1 MTARTTGDINVRTI
15 LVGLGNTVLRDD
27 GVGIY
32 TVRAA
37 REKLDGADVD
47 VIEAE
52 LAGLDIMEKLRGY
65 DRAIIVDAIQL
76 DGEEPGTVFRIRPD
90 DIRITPRIA
99 SFHDIDLVTA
109 VELGKRLGFHMP
121 SEVVIFAVQAEDV
134 LTLEEGCLP
143 AVAGVI
149 PGLADEIV
157 GEITGRPHTT
167 VSRKLPARE
176 TGNA

>member
-1 MTARTTGDINVRTI
+1 MKTI
-15 LVGLGNTVLRDD
+15 LIGLGNTVLRDD

-32 TVRAA
+32 TVRAV
-37 REKLDGADVD
+37 REKLGETGVD
-47 VIEAE
+47 IIEAE

-90 DIRITPRIA
+90 DIRVTPRIA

-109 VELGKRLGFHMP
+109 LELGKRLGFHMP
-121 SEVVIFAVQAEDV
+121 SEVVIFAVQAEDT

-143 AVAGVI
+143 AVAAVI
-149 PGLADEIV
+149 PDLADEIA
-157 GEITGRPHTT
+157 GEITGTAHAII
-167 VSRKLPARE
+167 SRKLPTRGTSHA
-176 TGNA
+176 